1 MEGRLQMAAVGG
13 ISVASCAAL
22 RSLPAH
28 TGKVEG
34 NLRENGGPGG
44 VLIALNI
51 LERRDE
57 GLVVRGDGD
66 TNKWDNRKSAARGDE
81 EAPHQGR

>member
-1 MEGRLQMAAVGG
+1 MVEVMEDTDLQMAAVEHQRHLVPSFDEG
-13 ISVASCAAL
+13 
-22 RSLPAH
+22 LPAH

-34 NLRENGGPGG
+34 NLRREQGPGG

-57 GLVVRGDGD
+57 GLVVRG
-66 TNKWDNRKSAARGDE
+66 TAE
-81 EAPHQGR
+81 HQQAG